1 MGRGDGWGE
10 GTDGGVNRGETTPL
24 AKGLGTE
31 DLAWTPSP
39 SPTAATLILVH
50 KERPHSVLEGDTV
63 DGVGEEVGRAERAGG
78 RNQADPLAAGGKN
91 VDLME

>member
-1 MGRGDGWGE
+1 MGRGDGWGCE
-10 GTDGGVNRGETTPL
+10 QRGDTPL

-39 SPTAATLILVH
+39 SPTAAPLLLVH
-50 KERPHSVLEGDTV
+50 KERPHLVLEGETV